1 MNFQRTF
8 ILSFFLNILDI
19 LEHLARQNILAGTEC
34 QLLEKQITRPSWWHL
49 SGVWAERF
57 SKLLNFWPRTK
68 KKPGK
73 AGEVVPRL
81 DFWAASVFD
90 PFWSIM
96 SLAEDIQ
103 LIAGGNRWHW
113 HKWKIIGNNFQHREF
128 GAFPENISEND
139 ENFKNKIYRG
149 GQWQCWWFLLLLRWF
164 SVPLLSVPKNTHF
177 YAIQEHF
184 KKYLKCWC
192 YPGTLTHRMSGFGQF
207 TRFPLIRFI
216 SCATFFVC
224 YFNIFSPLF

>member
-1 MNFQRTF
+1 MNFQRTL

-34 QLLEKQITRPSWWHL
+34 QLSEKQITRPSWWHL

-68 KKPGK
+68 KKPKK
-73 AGEVVPRL
+73 ARKRSCSQTRFL
-81 DFWAASVFD
+81 SSQCIRSFL
-90 PFWSIM
+90 

-149 GQWQCWWFLLLLRWF
+149 G
-164 SVPLLSVPKNTHF
+164 
-177 YAIQEHF
+177 
-184 KKYLKCWC
+184 
-192 YPGTLTHRMSGFGQF
+192 
-207 TRFPLIRFI
+207 
-216 SCATFFVC
+216 FFAMLM
-224 YFNIFSPLF
+224 I

>member
-81 DFWAASVFD
+81 DFWVY
-90 PFWSIM
+90 SI
-96 SLAEDIQ
+96 L
-103 LIAGGNRWHW
+103 
-113 HKWKIIGNNFQHREF
+113 F
-128 GAFPENISEND
+128 GASCLWRKIFSWLQVEIGDIDINGKLLETISSTENLGLFRKISVRMMKTSRTKYTEED
-139 ENFKNKIYRG
+139 FL
-149 GQWQCWWFLLLLRWF
+149 QCWWFKLLLALRWF
-164 SVPLLSVPKNTHF
+164 SVPLVSVFKNTHF
-177 YAIQEHF
+177 DAIQEHF
-184 KKYLKCWC
+184 
-192 YPGTLTHRMSGFGQF
+192 
-207 TRFPLIRFI
+207 
-216 SCATFFVC
+216 
-224 YFNIFSPLF
+224 